1 MADLGEQHPGSH
13 ASSLI
18 TLRSFVDVHIYVCV
32 QSVTRGRD
40 VSEKIGYFF
49 FEDFLQENSAQT
61 SFLIRENFG
70 DDPR

>member
-18 TLRSFVDVHIYVCV
+18 TLRSFVDVHIYMCV

-40 VSEKIGYFF
+40 VSGKIGYFF
-49 FEDFLQENSAQT
+49 FEDFLQENSD
-61 SFLIRENFG
+61 FEIVE
-70 DDPR
+70 

>member
-40 VSEKIGYFF
+40 VSGKIGYFF
-49 FEDFLQENSAQT
+49 FRGLFT
-61 SFLIRENFG
+61 RELCPNFEIVE
-70 DDPR
+70 

>member
-18 TLRSFVDVHIYVCV
+18 TLPSFVDVHTYTCVCV

-40 VSEKIGYFF
+40 VSGKIGYFF
-49 FEDFLQENSAQT
+49 FFFFFQKFLQKKLHPDFEMV
-61 SFLIRENFG
+61 E
-70 DDPR
+70 